1 MDLRPEM
8 SQLSLRS
15 CLNPW
20 KYTWLL
26 FQSQDKLE
34 ISFSHRLAVSGASSR
49 RDNELMGRTA
59 YPGWKGSVWHN
70 CSTDATWW
78 LFVYIECKGHTS
90 SSTWIEKLQHGNR
103 SGGHRVHTNHQSHC
117 SHWFCYAIPCTLRA
131 FNLQICISFAILEE
145 RANFTQ
151 TAPKIRIK
159 PRPLAPRGSCQL
171 HNGVA
176 LNSRK

>member
-34 ISFSHRLAVSGASSR
+34 ISFSHPLAVSGASSR
-49 RDNELMGRTA
+49 RDNELMGLTA

-78 LFVYIECKGHTS
+78 LFVYMECKGHTS
-90 SSTWIEKLQHGNR
+90 SSTWIEMLQHGNR
-103 SGGHRVHTNHQSHC
+103 SGGHRVHTNHQSL
-117 SHWFCYAIPCTLRA
+117 FTLVLCYATPCTLRHLTYKSA
-131 FNLQICISFAILEE
+131 YLLRYWKNV
-145 RANFTQ
+145 Q
-151 TAPKIRIK
+151 TSHRQH
-159 PRPLAPRGSCQL
+159 PRLGSNPGPWRREAAASCTTVL
-171 HNGVA
+171 P
-176 LNSRK
+176 